1 MSKKHKIL
9 KLLNKTYHDK
19 SYTGSNTTEYGKS
32 LSTEEILRKTN
43 LKLDTL
49 NTILNSIKTDKLID
63 NSKIHGKGDM
73 LFWRITPQGQ
83 KALTENQFRW
93 LMKADNQL
101 KLLTFLLAL
110 FGTLNSIFHWVE
122 KLK

>member
-9 KLLNKTYHDK
+9 KLLNKTYHYK
-19 SYTGSNTTEYGKS
+19 SYKGSNTTEYGKS